1 MLLNVFASFP
11 ENNSHVLLENILL
24 LTCLPYNEMYLFCH
38 VSGKFT
44 AFAKRFNKWTW
55 KRILIFLFP
64 MRITVKC
71 YKAAQQING
80 RWSGIGLIISVI

>member
-1 MLLNVFASFP
+1 MKCTSSA
-11 ENNSHVLLENILL
+11 I
-24 LTCLPYNEMYLFCH
+24 

-80 RWSGIGLIISVI
+80 RWSGIGLIISVIKMLGLPGLIDRYIQYIS